1 MTSIV
6 ARTSLLDFD
15 HIGTVI
21 GKDLL
26 FDFSIIR
33 NEIYDE
39 PLTVQNGPAKILE
52 RSSTRIPVSGPFSS
66 VVAVDESRR
75 MLKERFPE
83 VLPALDPIWSVVEYN
98 GGHSCLN
105 MARRS
110 SQH

>member
-1 MTSIV
+1 MTSVI
-6 ARTSLLDFD
+6 ARTSLLNFD

-33 NEIYDE
+33 GETYSA

-66 VVAVDESRR
+66 VVAVDESR
-75 MLKERFPE
+75 MLNEK
-83 VLPALDPIWSVVEYN
+83 LPKLVPGFDPIWNVVEYN
-98 GGHSCLN
+98 RGRSRLN
-105 MARRS
+105 MARSS